1 MVKKTLK
8 IGVVAKKTGLTVRT
22 LHHYDQIGLLKPSDE
37 TESGHRLYTDS
48 DIVRLHQIV
57 TLKQLGF
64 TLEEIKDMMNNSDY
78 NPKEMLNLQLS
89 RLNEHI
95 NQLVELRNRL
105 QDIIGLLDVGG
116 AVSSERFLMTIQM
129 MKMIESPYFSEKHK
143 AEMLNKYKTMTAN
156 ELRQNNEAGKNLLS
170 EFRAMMES
178 GKLPSDS
185 EVAPLAKR
193 WILEIESVAPEGFI
207 QSAEQYYSENS
218 DESIAYGMDSELYFF
233 IKEAVSHIHNL
244 YESQL

>member
-48 DIVRLHQIV
+48 DIARLHQIV

-78 NPKEMLNLQLS
+78 NPKKMLNLHLS
-89 RLNEHI
+89 RLNEQI

-105 QDIIGLLDVGG
+105 HDIFELLDVGE
-116 AVSSERFLMTIQM
+116 AVSSERFLMAIQM
-129 MKMIESPYFSEKHK
+129 TKMIASPHFSEKHK
-143 AEMLNKYKTMTAN
+143 VEMIKKYKTTVTN
-156 ELRQNNEAGKNLLS
+156 ELRKNNAVGKNLLS
-170 EFRAMMES
+170 EFREMKEN
-178 GKLPSDS
+178 GKLPSDP

-207 QSAEQYYSENS
+207 QSAEHYYSENFT
-218 DESIAYGMDSELYFF
+218 ESIAYGMDSELYHF
-233 IKEAVSHIHNL
+233 IKEAVSHFT
-244 YESQL
+244 